1 MIGKCCLAVL
11 LSCGVATG
19 QSNVAPEPAIR
30 VKPLAFEVVSIRPSK
45 PGGNESTRWG
55 TTPDGYQATGQ
66 SMWSTLMIANFPQG
80 MAYWTKERLSGAPS
94 WIGDLYDIN
103 AKVAESDIPA
113 WQKQGMTLDKE
124 PILREMLQT
133 MLADRCRLV
142 AHRIPSSSGISG
154 FALLLGKHGPHLT
167 ETRPGEIFPP
177 GVKLAGGGV
186 LVPYNR
192 GEKARLT
199 YYGTTMAD
207 FAAALSMSS
216 WGHPIEDRTGLTGQ
230 YDFVVPWVDDPD
242 STLPEGAVSSDDP
255 DPLSHWNV
263 GALGLRLAPIKLPID
278 TLAIDH
284 MEKPTEN

>member
-1 MIGKCCLAVL
+1 MFRRIVATTL
-11 LSCGVATG
+11 LSCGAALA
-19 QSNVAPEPAIR
+19 QSTPAPAPAPS
-30 VKPLAFEVVSIRPSK
+30 KPLAFEVVSIRPSK

-66 SMWSTLMIANFPQG
+66 SMWSTLMIAYFPQG
-80 MAYWTKERLSGAPS
+80 IAFWTKERLSGTPS

-103 AKVAESDIPA
+103 ARVAESDIPA
-113 WQKQGMTLDKE
+113 WQKQGMTMDKE
-124 PILREMLQT
+124 PMLREMLQT

-142 AHRIPSSSGISG
+142 AHRIPSSGISG
-154 FALLLGKHGPHLT
+154 FALLPGKHGPHLT
-167 ETRPGEIFPP
+167 ETRPREIFPP
-177 GVKLAGGGV
+177 GVKLAGGGI

-192 GEKARLT
+192 GEKAQLT
-199 YYGTTMAD
+199 YYGTTMAT

-230 YDFVVPWVDDPD
+230 YDFVLPWVDDPD

-255 DPLSHWNV
+255 DPLSHWNL

-278 TLAIDH
+278 TLVIDH
-284 MEKPTEN
+284 MEKPSEN